1 MISSYLPEILQMS
14 DRILVMR
21 EGRIV
26 LELPRSEATEER
38 LMEAATGG
46 LT

>member
-1 MISSYLPEILQMS
+1 MS

-21 EGRIV
+21 EGRVV
-26 LELPRSEATEER
+26 LELPRNEANEER

-46 LT
+46 VA